1 MWNRIDNTLQWI
13 GAVLVIMGHI
23 LNTQN
28 LQGDIAAFFL
38 GTLFFYAWSIR
49 TRNWAQI
56 TVNTVAFTILGWA
69 LVR

>member
-1 MWNRIDNTLQWI
+1 M
-13 GAVLVIMGHI
+13 GAVLIIIGHT

-38 GTLFFYAWSIR
+38 GTVFFYAWSIR

-56 TVNTVAFTILGWA
+56 TVNTVAFAILAWA

>member
-1 MWNRIDNTLQWI
+1 MWHRIDNVLQWM
-13 GAVLVIMGHI
+13 GAILIIIGHI

-28 LQGDIAAFFL
+28 LQGDIPAFFL

-56 TVNTVAFTILGWA
+56 TVNTVAFAILTWA